1 MIVSHLVNGPTALF
15 KVMSFV
21 PHEDIKGVGEVT
33 AHNPELILNNFTT
46 RLGRRFGRFFGSM
59 YPCRTCIADVFL
71 SIAQPQF
78 DGRRVVTFHN
88 QRDYIFVGFY

>member
-1 MIVSHLVNGPTALF
+1 MYRMIISHLVNGPTALF

-59 YPCRTCIADVFL
+59 YPCRFT
-71 SIAQPQF
+71 
-78 DGRRVVTFHN
+78 
-88 QRDYIFVGFY
+88 IFTNCFSNG

>member
-1 MIVSHLVNGPTALF
+1 MSLLLSVICRMIISHLVNGPTALF

-59 YPCRTCIADVFL
+59 YPCNFL
-71 SIAQPQF
+71 
-78 DGRRVVTFHN
+78 
-88 QRDYIFVGFY
+88 IFITRLG